1 VETGDLCLFYV
12 PYPEDSSG
20 DGKTRPVAVLALS
33 DGEHVLLYTVTT
45 KYENKSATIKKQYA
59 PIKQWQQAGLDH
71 PSWIDV
77 RGVLRVPRKLLEQRR
92 VVWVGRLTAEDM
104 TIWAD
109 YIRRRGKRA

>member
-1 VETGDLCLFYV
+1 MFVYV

-45 KYENKSATIKKQYA
+45 KYETIKKQYA

-71 PSWIDV
+71 SSWIDV

-109 YIRRRGKRA
+109 YIRRRVKRA